1 MDFGPFHIDI
11 AKAAALGLA
20 ALYITDL
27 LKRALPA
34 LTGRWVQ
41 GVAFGIALL
50 LSVLDVAFAEKI
62 PTGRDLARA
71 LFNSL
76 FYAVVAVGGA
86 DLRNKLDRRETA
98 EPPPPDP
105 ERTEG
110 E

>member
-27 LKRALPA
+27 LKRALPS

-50 LSVLDVAFAEKI
+50 LSVLEVAFAEKI
-62 PTGRDLARA
+62 PAGRE
-71 LFNSL
+71 LFIAIGNAVC
-76 FYAVVAVGGA
+76 YATVAVGGA
-86 DLRNKLDRRETA
+86 DLRNKLDRREQTS
-98 EPPPPDP
+98 PPDP
-105 ERTEG
+105 ERTE
-110 E
+110 EQP